1 MKLYFTLIELLVLV
15 TIISILG
22 SLLLPVMGG
31 AKYQSKLT
39 QCIGNEHQLG
49 VAISRYSSDFNEFL
63 PRLSVNVE
71 GGCRP
76 AIKYNGV
83 DDRPLLQSYMSLN
96 DVLVCPL
103 TRKIDLAGSS
113 SNNVYSSY
121 ELWFGSTVLAYESEG
136 MMKITDTL
144 GWNGNQFKVMASSLD
159 AWHPAYWQS
168 SHPDRNVGLLTPRRL
183 NSTGILQSLWMN
195 GNDPARGNIDRNFLF
210 TDGSVEQILNVK
222 MLDTRLKPI
231 PYFSNSTTA
240 RLCYLPAQ

>member
-1 MKLYFTLIELLVLV
+1 MQILVFVSTGGWKTIKGTDFMKLYFTLIELLVLV

-96 DVLVCPL
+96 DVYMYH
-103 TRKIDLAGSS
+103 
-113 SNNVYSSY
+113 NV
-121 ELWFGSTVLAYESEG
+121 A
-136 MMKITDTL
+136 DTL
-144 GWNGNQFKVMASSLD
+144 QSD
-159 AWHPAYWQS
+159 ADMFQNA
-168 SHPDRNVGLLTPRRL
+168 T
-183 NSTGILQSLWMN
+183 
-195 GNDPARGNIDRNFLF
+195 
-210 TDGSVEQILNVK
+210 
-222 MLDTRLKPI
+222 
-231 PYFSNSTTA
+231 
-240 RLCYLPAQ
+240 